1 MCRGIFIRS
10 SIKKTLSLGSI
21 LSLTFLL
28 PMASSFS
35 QSRPNPK
42 VITSLFPLQEF
53 AKAVGGERVKAE
65 LLLPPG
71 MEPHTWEPKPSDV
84 GKISKADIFIY
95 LGRPM
100 ELWVDDLLKSAKSD
114 RLQVVEVSQGLPLL
128 EADDPEPGGAG
139 HSRGHPLSRKLDPH
153 VWLDFSLDLK
163 IVDKIAAAFSAK
175 DPANASFYMAN
186 AEAFRSK
193 LDALDRRYQQSLAKC
208 RYRQIVHGGHSAFA
222 YLAKRYGLQ
231 QIALYGLNP
240 NAEPT
245 PKKLAELIQATQKH
259 RVKVIYFE
267 EFINPKL
274 AQVLAKEA
282 GIGTLVLNPGANLT
296 REQMK
301 RKVTFLELMEKN
313 LQNLCKGLECE

>member
-1 MCRGIFIRS
+1 
-10 SIKKTLSLGSI
+10 
-21 LSLTFLL
+21 
-28 PMASSFS
+28 
-35 QSRPNPK
+35 
-42 VITSLFPLQEF
+42 
-53 AKAVGGERVKAE
+53 VGGERVKTE

-71 MEPHTWEPKPSDV
+71 TEPHTWEPKPSDV
-84 GKISKADIFIY
+84 AKISQADIFIY

-114 RLQVVEVSQGLPLL
+114 RLQVVEASQGLPLL
-128 EADDPEPGGAG
+128 EADNPEPGRAG
-139 HSRGHPLSRKLDPH
+139 HSRSHPLSRKLDPH
-153 VWLDFSLDLK
+153 VWLDFSLDQK
-163 IVDKIAAAFSAK
+163 IVNKIAAAFSAK

-186 AEAFRSK
+186 AEAFKSK

-274 AQVLAKEA
+274 AQVLAKEGGTA
-282 GIGTLVLNPGANLT
+282 TLVLNPGANLT

-313 LQNLCKGLECE
+313 LQSLCKGLECE